1 MDKISIVIPCYN
13 IADSIDI
20 CIESIRNQTYE
31 NFEALFIDDGSTDR
45 TRDVILESIQDDDR
59 MKYIFKE
66 NGGVSSARNLGIEH
80 ATGEYICFV
89 DSDDYVEKDFLKG
102 LYDNLIKNNSDISIC
117 YFNRVY
123 EDKVSVNEVKNGFY
137 NLIRYPAPWNKIC
150 KTSLYRDNGIR
161 FPNARLSEDL
171 GSTSKLLMLS
181 DKVSVVEKPL
191 YNYIQN
197 PSSSMHTYDDRIYE
211 VYSITED
218 IENFAKDKGLFEKFH
233 DEIEYLNVYHI
244 LIGTV
249 YRASFRDDF
258 NTESLKEL
266 KGYVD
271 SKYPNWPENNG
282 IKQLPIFYRVYLK
295 ALAKEQFKL
304 IQLLL
309 RILNKRINVGE
320 NAL

>member
-13 IADSIDI
+13 IADSIER
-20 CIESIRNQTYE
+20 CINSVKGQSYE
-31 NFEALFIDDGSTDR
+31 NFEALFIDDGSTDN
-45 TRDVILESIQDDDR
+45 TKDVILENIQNDER
-59 MKYIFKE
+59 MKYLYKE
-66 NGGVSSARNLGIEH
+66 NGGVSSARNLGIEN
-80 ATGEYICFV
+80 ATGEYICFI

-102 LYDNLIKNNSDISIC
+102 LYDNLIENGSDISIC

-123 EDKVSVNEVKNGFY
+123 EDKISVNEVKNGFY
-137 NLIRYPAPWNKIC
+137 HLIRYPAPWNKIC
-150 KTSLYRDNGIR
+150 RTSLYRDNNIR

-197 PSSSMHTYDDRIYE
+197 PTSSMHTYDDRIYE
-211 VYSITED
+211 VYAITED
-218 IENFAKDKGLFEKFH
+218 IESFAKSNNLFEKFF
-233 DEIEYLNVYHI
+233 DELEYINIYHI

-258 NTESLKEL
+258 NTDSLKEM
-266 KGYVD
+266 KSYVE
-271 SKYPNWPENNG
+271 SKYPNWPKNKG
-282 IKQLPIFYRVYLK
+282 IKELPAFYRAYLE
-295 ALAKEQFKL
+295 ALSKEQFKL
-304 IQLLL
+304 IRLLL
-309 RILNKRINVGE
+309 RILNKRINVSE

>member
-13 IADSIDI
+13 IADDI
-20 CIESIRNQTYE
+20 ERCISSIRNQTYG
-31 NFEALFIDDGSTDR
+31 NFEAIFVDDGSTDN
-45 TRDVILESIQDDDR
+45 TKDVIVKNIQNDDR

-66 NGGVSSARNLGIEH
+66 NGGVSSARNLGIEN

-102 LYDNLIKNNSDISIC
+102 LYDNLIENDSDISIC

-123 EDKVSVNEVKNGFY
+123 EDKISENEVKNGFY

-150 KTSLYRDNGIR
+150 KTSLYRDNGIK

-181 DKVSVVEKPL
+181 DKVSVVKKPL

-197 PSSSMHTYDDRIYE
+197 PTSSMHTYDDRIYE
-211 VYSITED
+211 IYSITED
-218 IENFAKDKGLFEKFH
+218 IENFAKSNALFEKFH

-258 NTESLKEL
+258 STESLKEM
-266 KGYVD
+266 KNYVD
-271 SKYPNWPENNG
+271 GKYPNWPENNG
-282 IKQLPIFYRVYLK
+282 IKQLPVFYRVYLK
-295 ALAKEQFKL
+295 ALSKEQFKL
-304 IQLLL
+304 IELLL
-309 RILNKRINVGE
+309 KILNKRINVGE

>member
-13 IADSIDI
+13 IADDIEI
-20 CIESIRNQTYE
+20 CIDSIRNQTYE
-31 NFEALFIDDGSTDR
+31 NFEALFIDDGSTDN
-45 TRDVILESIQDDDR
+45 TRDVILENIQDDER
-59 MKYIFKE
+59 MKYFFKE
-66 NGGVSSARNLGIEH
+66 NGGVSSARNLGIEN

-102 LYDNLIKNNSDISIC
+102 LYDNLIENNSDISIC

-123 EDKVSVNEVKNGFY
+123 EDKVSENEVKNGFY

-197 PSSSMHTYDDRIYE
+197 PTSSMHTYDDRIYE

-218 IENFAKDKGLFEKFH
+218 IENFAKNRGLFEKFH

-258 NTESLKEL
+258 GTKSLKEM
-266 KGYVD
+266 KDYVD